1 MIFLYS
7 LICKATSFLLVRA
20 LVLIFLALLAYF
32 KVFIVSSN
40 WLLDGLTLTIIT
52 VLQFPPNESF
62 SSLVSFESY
71 FIDKVTR
78 YGTKKPFLFLSPS
91 ALMQLA
97 NARSDLLILAPS
109 ISRIPLFSVTVP
121 LSDPAKSI
129 NDNFPIIVS
138 TVVFLVLEALF
149 KMI

>member
-1 MIFLYS
+1 
-7 LICKATSFLLVRA
+7 
-20 LVLIFLALLAYF
+20 
-32 KVFIVSSN
+32 
-40 WLLDGLTLTIIT
+40 
-52 VLQFPPNESF
+52 
-62 SSLVSFESY
+62 
-71 FIDKVTR
+71 
-78 YGTKKPFLFLSPS
+78 
-91 ALMQLA
+91 MQLA

-149 KMI
+149 KMIWKTAWDLDDVWLALVA